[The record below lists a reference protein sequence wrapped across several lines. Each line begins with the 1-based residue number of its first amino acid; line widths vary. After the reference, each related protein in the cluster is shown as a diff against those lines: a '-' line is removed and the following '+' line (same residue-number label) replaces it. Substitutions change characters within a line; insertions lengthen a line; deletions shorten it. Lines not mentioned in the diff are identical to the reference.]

1 MSLLKSGQQCTNT
14 QYCCDK
20 KETSQLFGIS
30 PRETMDR
37 AVTSRGL
44 NGSFIHPEPRSV
56 QDYRFVFVAPKNSV
70 VHW

>member
-1 MSLLKSGQQCTNT
+1 MVKNVQIHSTAVT
-14 QYCCDK
+14 K
-20 KETSQLFGIS
+20 KNS
-30 PRETMDR
+30 PRETMDG

-44 NGSFIHPEPRSV
+44 NGRFIHPEPRTV